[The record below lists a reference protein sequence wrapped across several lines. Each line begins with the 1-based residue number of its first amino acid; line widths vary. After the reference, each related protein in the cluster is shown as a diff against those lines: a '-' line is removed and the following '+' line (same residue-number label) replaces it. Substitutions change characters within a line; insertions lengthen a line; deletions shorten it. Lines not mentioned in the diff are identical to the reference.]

1 MKIENHWIYPQYVCT
16 QLKYFD
22 VLTDIVCI
30 KDELQ
35 HTSDADEI
43 LPINNKNQEHSLR
56 CRGIIKAVVIL
67 YFVRTIWPLFQ
78 MLRGHATLNESYN
91 IL

>member
-1 MKIENHWIYPQYVCT
+1 MKIENHCIYPQYVST
-16 QLKYFD
+16 QLNYFD
-22 VLTDIVCI
+22 IDIVCI
-30 KDELQ
+30 NDELQ

-67 YFVRTIWPLFQ
+67 YFVHTIGPLFQ
-78 MLRGHATLNESYN
+78 MLRGHATLNENYN